1 MMSTDSDRASR
12 PIGLFDSGVGGLT
25 VLRALLQRLP
35 REEYYFLGD
44 TARLPYG
51 TKGRDT
57 IVSYT
62 LRAARRIVESTPIK
76 MLVVA
81 CNTASSVALPT
92 LRREFPHIPVVGV
105 IEPGARA
112 AVRASRTGRIAVLAT
127 EATVRGGA
135 YAEAIHRLNPE
146 VRVTS
151 RACTLFVPL
160 AEEGWLDGDVAE
172 GVARRYLADLLT
184 ADERPDTVLLGCTHF
199 PLLRAP
205 IARIMGPDTVIVD
218 SAQTTAEAVEA
229 VLAEQGMARTDGAGG
244 RVHFLATDNTARF
257 AATGGNFLGR
267 PLSES
272 DVQLVDL

>member
-1 MMSTDSDRASR
+1 MTSTASDRASR

-25 VLRALLQRLP
+25 VLRALMQRLP
-35 REEYYFLGD
+35 QEEYCFLGD

-57 IVSYT
+57 IVGYT
-62 LRAARRIVESTPIK
+62 LRAARRIVDSTPVK

-81 CNTASSVALPT
+81 CNTARSVALPT

-135 YAEAIHRLNPE
+135 YVEAITRLSPGA
-146 VRVTS
+146 RVVS
-151 RACTLFVPL
+151 RACTLFVSL
-160 AEEGWLDGDVAE
+160 AEEGWLDGDVVE
-172 GVARRYLADLLT
+172 GTVRRYLADVL
-184 ADERPDTVLLGCTHF
+184 ASDERPDTVLLGCTHF
-199 PLLRAP
+199 PLLREP
-205 IARIMGPDTVIVD
+205 IARVMGPDVAIVD
-218 SAQTTAEAVEA
+218 SAQTTAEAVDA
-229 VLAEQGMARTDGAGG
+229 ILAEQGLSRRDGAGG
-244 RVHFLATDNTARF
+244 RVRFMATDNAARF